1 MNIRRLARA
10 ALIRIAALAGILIA
24 VTLFI
29 NLPWFDE
36 DLHEDLV
43 PLTSPRDVPLEGNA
57 YPLVV
62 GFLAAADED
71 PREAGLRIIEAQREH
86 FRTSGHTTMP
96 PNMARDLLPGAL
108 PAPGWSQFIGAP
120 PCDPRNELD
129 CADRAIAALAANPV
143 DDPAVRLLM
152 ARYERILEEP
162 RFEETQEFDAANLPN
177 YGALLTIARL
187 RLAQGARE
195 AEFARV
201 LTIVGEDVRFWKRV
215 LEGDGTLMAK
225 MMALAGI
232 RSDAIYLSALMRLRT
247 RSEEELRQIPLVFTR
262 FTESQ
267 RDIGETFMA
276 ETRFGLL
283 GEPRLGGTAST
294 PLGGLLGQENATLN
308 DYYTSIVLPLRLL
321 ASLDAGEFHRQKLL
335 DAPKDHRTQLMPPP
349 LYNLVGKPY
358 VKIVMSIG
366 KTAYQDYI
374 ARVHDVDGLIALV
387 LLQAEIA
394 LNNERRVEEVVAA
407 SQHRNPY
414 TGEAMEY
421 DAEAGTIAFP
431 CLARSR
437 EFCVLRIR

>member
-36 DLHEDLV
+36 ELHEDLV

-62 GFLAAADED
+62 GFLAAADQD

-86 FRTSGHTTMP
+86 FRTSGHTGRP
-96 PNMARDLLPGAL
+96 PNADRALLPGAL
-108 PAPGWSQFIGAP
+108 PAPSWRQFIGGDT
-120 PCDPRNELD
+120 CDPRTELD
-129 CADRAIAALAANPV
+129 CADRAIAALAAKPV
-143 DDPAVRLLM
+143 DDPAVQLLM
-152 ARYERILEEP
+152 ARYQRILEES
-162 RFEETQEFDAANLPN
+162 RFEETQEFGAANLPD

-187 RLAQGARE
+187 RLAQSARE
-195 AEFARV
+195 ADFSRV
-201 LTIVGEDVRFWKRV
+201 LAIVGEDMRFWKRV

-225 MMALAGI
+225 MLALAGI
-232 RSDAIYLSALMRLRT
+232 RSGAIYLSALMRLRT
-247 RSEEELRQIPLVFTR
+247 PGENELRQMPLVISR
-262 FTESQ
+262 FAEGE

-283 GEPRLGGTAST
+283 GDPKLGGTAST

-321 ASLDAGEFHRQKLL
+321 ASLDASEFHRQKL
-335 DAPKDHRTQLMPPP
+335 DTPKHYRMQLMPPP
-349 LYNLVGKPY
+349 LYNLAGKQF
-358 VKIVMSIG
+358 VKIRMSIG
-366 KTAYQDYI
+366 MSAYQDYI

-394 LNNERRVEEVVAA
+394 LNKEKPVEEVVAE

-414 TGEAMEY
+414 TRAAMDY
-421 DAEAGTIAFP
+421 DAAAGTISFS
-431 CLARSR
+431 CLARSK